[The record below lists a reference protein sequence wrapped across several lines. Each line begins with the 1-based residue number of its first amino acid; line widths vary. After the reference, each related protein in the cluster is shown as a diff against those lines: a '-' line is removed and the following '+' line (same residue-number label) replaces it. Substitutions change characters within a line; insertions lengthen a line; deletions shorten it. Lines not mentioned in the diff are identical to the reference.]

1 MAYPQ
6 KLLAT
11 GEEIQFELRP
21 HWRAVI
27 VPILW
32 LVLTVFVGTWLF
44 FMTDISWLRWVIAIA
59 MLVLIVWRTIV
70 RFLQWITTQYVFTNR
85 RVITRMGL
93 VTRKGR
99 DMPLSK
105 VVNVTFEVPA
115 MGRVLNYGRLIIQT
129 AGDDSDLIINDVP
142 NVETIQRDVYELY
155 EADDLRRRQSGP
167 SGSTD

>member
-27 VPILW
+27 VPMIW
-32 LVLTVFVGTWLF
+32 LIATVFVGTWLF

-129 AGDDSDLIINDVP
+129 AGDDSDLVINDVP
-142 NVETIQRDVYELY
+142 NVESIQRDVYELY
-155 EADDLRRRQSGP
+155 EADDMRRRQAGP
-167 SGSTD
+167 SGAPE